1 MPNTWSFSM
10 TDTTAVHG
18 APGSPAPAQ
27 GPFLLH
33 VWMVAP
39 QCADRHIRL
48 LTELFDMLSGQP
60 GFVSAR
66 ILESSGRSSIA
77 AIVET
82 QSVEHRRR
90 LEQLPQVRD
99 VLHQVPADAS
109 LVAQPYRDV
118 AFFEARWPSSAAS

>member
-1 MPNTWSFSM
+1 M

-18 APGSPAPAQ
+18 TPGSPAPVDR
-27 GPFLLH
+27 PFLLH
-33 VWMVAP
+33 VWMVEP
-39 QCADRHIRL
+39 QSADRHIRL
-48 LTELFDMLSGQP
+48 LTELFDMLSEQP

-82 QSVEHRRR
+82 QSVEDRQR
-90 LEQLPQVRD
+90 LEQLPQVHD
-99 VLHQVPADAS
+99 VLYQLRADAS

-118 AFFEARWPSSAAS
+118 ALFEARSPSSAGS